1 MGKNMTDKE
10 LEQLVQV
17 FLTHHPHLADRVFA
31 DQGIRLMN
39 VDSQIAERVH
49 RHFTDQGVPVLSV
62 HDSFIVDYTRVGELK
77 RVMAEASEAVVG
89 KPLPV
94 SWAGVGLDE
103 VDADQ
108 QEDLR
113 KWREDRVVRS
123 PGYLARLAAWPL
135 ERGELAVAGGPF
147 TADES

>member
-1 MGKNMTDKE
+1 MGKNMTDRE

-17 FLTHHPHLADRVFA
+17 FLTRHPHLADCVFA

-62 HDSFIVDYTRVGELK
+62 HDSFIVDYSRVGELK

-94 SWAGVGLDE
+94 SWGGLGLDE
-103 VDADQ
+103 VECDQ
-108 QEDLR
+108 LEDL
-113 KWREDRVVRS
+113 KQWREQSIVRS
-123 PGYLARLAAWPL
+123 EGYLARMKAWRL
-135 ERGELAVAGGPF
+135 EMPEPAIVDGAFVGDA
-147 TADES
+147 